1 MNVAEKIEKDSKYWC
16 ENEGLDYTSEKIQMV
31 VNKAILFASYIE
43 GLVGLTQ
50 ASLCHD
56 NTIDL
61 YYDKLD
67 GGNLLINISVDSTC
81 DLYCKLN
88 GYEIKYSFSP
98 NVLNMRTL
106 VTWIAE
112 HEHCP
117 RID

>member
-1 MNVAEKIEKDSKYWC
+1 MDVAEKIEKDSKYWC
-16 ENEGLDYTSEKIQMV
+16 ENEGLDYASEKIQKII
-31 VNKAILFASYIE
+31 NKTISFALELE
-43 GLVGLTQ
+43 GWFGIPK
-50 ASLCHD
+50 
-56 NTIDL
+56 TIL
-61 YYDKLD
+61 YYDNTSAICYEGFAD
-67 GGNLLINISVDSTC
+67 RNLLINISVDSTC

-98 NVLNMRTL
+98 TVRNMKTL